1 MLHQL
6 IGMLEAPL
14 VIFCLFVA
22 PIWVFMHYK
31 QKGRSAAP
39 EESAADKKK
48 IEELL
53 AMADKMENRIETLES
68 ILDKQ
73 DPNWRHEV

>member
-1 MLHQL
+1 MEAMF
-6 IGMLEAPL
+6 GVLETPL
-14 VIFCLFVA
+14 VLFCLFVA
-22 PIWVFMHYK
+22 PTWVVLHYK
-31 QKGRSAAP
+31 YKNKQVPVETVG
-39 EESAADKKK
+39 DKKK

>member
-1 MLHQL
+1 LGVYALQTKSK
-6 IGMLEAPL
+6 PR
-14 VIFCLFVA
+14 
-22 PIWVFMHYK
+22 P
-31 QKGRSAAP
+31 Q
-39 EESAADKKK
+39 ESEADKRK

-73 DPNWRHEV
+73 DPNWRHGI

>member
-1 MLHQL
+1 
-6 IGMLEAPL
+6 
-14 VIFCLFVA
+14 
-22 PIWVFMHYK
+22 MHYK
-31 QKGRSAAP
+31 HKGKPVTA
-39 EESAADKKK
+39 ETEGDKKK

-53 AMADKMENRIETLES
+53 AMADKMENRIDTLES

>member
-1 MLHQL
+1 MEAAL
-6 IGMLEAPL
+6 IVFMAVVAPL
-14 VIFCLFVA
+14 WVI
-22 PIWVFMHYK
+22 MHYVHK
-31 QKGRSAAP
+31 NKKPQAA
-39 EESAADKKK
+39 ESMEDKKK